1 MCPEKWTVATRNPH
15 KLEELHAIIRDIIS
29 IELLPDGFPPIE
41 EPFSTLDANAWAKA
55 HKAWHLLKKPVLAE
69 DTGLE
74 IDALD
79 GKPGVHTARYG
90 GANLT
95 ISQRRQLVLKQME
108 GIANRK
114 ARFRTVLVA
123 VIHGIPH
130 FFEGVV
136 EGRIAEAESGS
147 GGFGYDP
154 IFIPDGYEQTFAE
167 LPTEVKNE
175 ISHRARAVRKFLEF
189 CKSISQE
196 KGPR

>member
-1 MCPEKWTVATRNPH
+1 MCPERWVVATRNPH
-15 KLEELHAIIRDIIS
+15 KLEELRAIIKYTLS
-29 IELLPDGFPPIE
+29 IELLPEGFPPIE

-55 HKAWHLLKKPVLAE
+55 HKAWHLLKKPVFAE

-74 IDALD
+74 IDALG

-90 GANLT
+90 GEDLT
-95 ISQRRQLVLKQME
+95 ISQRRQLVLKQMK
-108 GIANRK
+108 GITNRK

-123 VIHGIPH
+123 IIDGVPH

-136 EGRIAEAESGS
+136 EGRIAEVESGH

-167 LPTEVKNE
+167 LPAEVKNE
-175 ISHRARAVRKFLEF
+175 FSHRARAVKKFLKF
-189 CKSISQE
+189 CRSIS
-196 KGPR
+196 

>member
-1 MCPEKWTVATRNPH
+1 MCPEKWVVATRNPH
-15 KLEELHAIIRDIIS
+15 KLKELSAIIRDTIS
-29 IELLPDGFPPIE
+29 IDFLPEGFPPIE

-55 HKAWHLLKKPVLAE
+55 HKAWYLLKEPVLAE

-114 ARFRTVLVA
+114 ARFRTVIVA
-123 VIHGIPH
+123 IIRGVPH

-136 EGRIAEAESGS
+136 EGKIAEVESGS

-167 LPTEVKNE
+167 LPAEVKNE
-175 ISHRARAVRKFLEF
+175 ISHRARAVRKFLDF
-189 CKSISQE
+189 CKKISQE